1 MIIAGG
7 ASREAMHRAR
17 DRVLV
22 VQPDGPSRTGGELE
36 AAVTGLARA
45 LDKRGLRGR
54 RVGLW
59 FWNSAAA
66 IEAHLAVEWIGA
78 TRVPVDPGAPP
89 AEAAAVFEAADV
101 DGVVVD
107 GAHLSGAPPGALLH
121 DEDQP
126 LAAAGSLDMGSVSAR
141 ATALLYPRVAAEGDL
156 VAVPISYGNWAAAM
170 DINASL
176 YRSGAYGPGFDSDE
190 RFLTAQQLM
199 HGTGMTGT
207 FPFLQ
212 MGLPQ
217 VVLRRFDAAAVLEAI
232 LRFGVSA
239 TFFVPGMVTRLA
251 RLAADLDRRVAPPL
265 RRIVYGGG
273 PIAVEDLTQ
282 AVEVLGPVLV
292 QTFGRFEG
300 GWPLAV
306 LGVDDHVAIARGRSG
321 RARSCGRPIPQTELR
336 LRPIPGQ
343 PNGRGELCVR
353 NAMVVSE
360 FADPDGWCGLGDL
373 ASLDGD
379 GYLYFAGRLDGM
391 INTGAYHVY
400 PREVEQTIS
409 AVATVRQV
417 VVRGEPDPTWGQA
430 VTAYVVPAPDAPE
443 DLIEI
448 VRAECERRIARYKI
462 PKRIHL
468 VSSLDA
474 VPTY

>member
-7 ASREAMHRAR
+7 ASREAMLRAR

-22 VQPDGPSRTGGELE
+22 VQPDGPSRTGDELE
-36 AAVTGLARA
+36 AAVAGLARA
-45 LDKRGLRGR
+45 LDRHGLRGR

-66 IEAHLAVEWIGA
+66 IEAHLALEWIGA
-78 TRVPVDPGAPP
+78 TRVPLDPGAPP
-89 AEAAAVFEAADV
+89 AEAAAVFQAAHV
-101 DGVVVD
+101 AGVVVD

-121 DEDQP
+121 DENQP
-126 LAAAGSLDMGSVSAR
+126 LAAAGSLDMSSVAPQ
-141 ATALLYPRVAAEGDL
+141 ATALLYPRLAAKGHL
-156 VAVPISYGNWAAAM
+156 MAVPISYANWAAAM

-176 YRSGAYGPGFDSDE
+176 YRSGAYGPGFDSGE

-207 FPFLQ
+207 FPFLH

-217 VVLRRFDAAAVLEAI
+217 VVLRRFDAADVLEAT
-232 LRFGVSA
+232 LRFRVTA
-239 TFFVPGMVTRLA
+239 TFFVPGMVTRLTQ
-251 RLAADLDRRVAPPL
+251 LLADLDRPVAPPL
-265 RRIVYGGG
+265 RRIVYGGS
-273 PIAVEDLTQ
+273 PIDVNDLTQ

-292 QTFGRFEG
+292 QAYGRFEG
-300 GWPLAV
+300 GWPLAI
-306 LGVDDHVAIARGRSG
+306 LGVEDHVAIAGGRAR
-321 RARSCGRPIPQTELR
+321 RARSCGRPIAQTELR

-343 PNGRGELCVR
+343 PDGRGELCVR
-353 NAMVVSE
+353 NAMVVDES
-360 FADPDGWCGLGDL
+360 ADPDGWCGLGDL
-373 ASLDGD
+373 ASIDGD
-379 GYLYFAGRLDGM
+379 GYLYLAGRVDGM

-400 PREVEQTIS
+400 PSEVEETIS
-409 AVATVRQV
+409 AVPTVRHA

-430 VTAYVVPAPDAPE
+430 VTAYIVPSPDAPE
-443 DLIEI
+443 DLIET

-468 VSSLDA
+468 VPSLEA
-474 VPTY
+474 VPGH